1 MKILT
6 FAQANELLKNAT
18 TPELQEAL
26 IKALLT
32 ALETYESQPDPNS
45 VIAELNLKVESL
57 SVELK
62 NAILERDQAHE
73 IADDAMEQ
81 VNALAA
87 LTPSEKIVTVD
98 KKKYKVLFGVD
109 GLSKDELA
117 KDTAKLKLLIAKK
130 SGALELQEDK

>member
-6 FAQANELLKNAT
+6 LAQANELLKNAT

-32 ALETYESQPDPNS
+32 ALETYESQPDPAS
-45 VIAELNLKVESL
+45 GITALNLKIESL
-57 SVELK
+57 SLELK
-62 NAILERDQAHE
+62 KAILERDQARE

-117 KDTAKLKLLIAKK
+117 KDTAKLKILIAKK